1 MRSSLLIGS
10 VVVAVALVMA
20 RSVGAAPDDAVL
32 RKASG
37 LVWDMNEWHHEF
49 SDRRLARGITPDKE
63 RALAE
68 SVAGKF
74 ASHRDKLAA
83 LLPKLPPDSR
93 FAADLAR
100 FVQTWPTRDAFLQDL
115 LGPTRGEKSGLTM
128 SSLAMQVTDP
138 RRGWKTLFPFF
149 RP

>member
-1 MRSSLLIGS
+1 M
-10 VVVAVALVMA
+10 ALV
-20 RSVGAAPDDAVL
+20 GALGVASASPDDAAL

-37 LVWDMNEWHHEF
+37 LVWDMSEWHHEF
-49 SDRRLARGITPDKE
+49 RDRRLARGITPAKE

-68 SVAGKF
+68 SAAGKF
-74 ASHRDKLAA
+74 AAHRDKLAA

-93 FAADLAR
+93 FATDLAR
-100 FVQTWPTRDAFLQDL
+100 FVQAWPTRDAFLQDL
-115 LGPTRGEKSGLTM
+115 LGPTHGEASGLTIT
-128 SSLAMQVTDP
+128 SLAMQVTDP